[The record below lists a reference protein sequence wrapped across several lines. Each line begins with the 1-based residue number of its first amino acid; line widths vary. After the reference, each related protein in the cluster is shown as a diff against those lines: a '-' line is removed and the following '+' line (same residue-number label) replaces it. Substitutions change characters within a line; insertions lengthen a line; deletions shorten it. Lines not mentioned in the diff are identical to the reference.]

1 MKIPSLLLCQC
12 FFFFTVWQ
20 SAVFRY
26 HITAKASLILTDGDN
41 TGRDGTVRSAFTLW
55 CEKTNEK
62 ALYDSILSDLSKIS
76 RRNSSNIKFITSSTR
91 DILSYSAYAMF
102 INAVYS
108 LVSNADFQIYDEDVY
123 KMEVPLD
130 ADARWN
136 KVKYLMD
143 EINLNASHPEWIVW
157 LDADLIVVD
166 WSLNIT
172 QLVSQ
177 YPQAEIIM
185 SKDKV
190 TAPFVSNSGFIIV
203 RNSLWSYQFLDLWWN
218 TYNRKTCCD
227 QNALTWLYQR
237 KVPANIQEKIVL
249 LEADAINTNFPSW
262 ENHHE
267 HCSVLHLAGLT
278 SIYRKKIFQ
287 KGFSEICSR
296 IINYSSSDKAMHSS
310 DLSFLMNSLPP
321 QLRINKKFLQ
331 STLTELNDMRLRELQ
346 TLSVQLD
353 TLADE
358 FPDRV
363 TTPEFILPYFSRLL
377 LKITAVRRRIDDTMK
392 YEDDERMWTQ
402 KYYLEQGL
410 NYQRNLEIEKEIS
423 FLLLALRFSVFARL
437 SQHVLLQFE
446 QINSF
451 CDEST
456 KTDSAVSIFHADHSC
471 MQYLDLLQ
479 SIVTSGFEALVAFL
493 PIFKEN
499 PNSTFHYNY
508 RNILSSVSGI
518 IQNILLRIEDK
529 NPVLEGV
536 FYYYLFKH
544 HQFLLDFI
552 SIERDGELYS
562 VVSDDSTS
570 YSFQTIQEEK
580 TFLLADSIRIWQLL
594 IDKYRYYG
602 TTYVIADPEKEYI
615 EILFRYGTELC
626 FHHNYSMGVSFLSQ
640 SISKQQQMID
650 DYQKIYIA
658 TNSVIRSAKIRL
670 SEFHYNYGLCL
681 MDDRLDVVAL
691 KEFNKVVD
699 LLQSIQAEGERP
711 IFQSAVGYIKKLN
724 SSTIPETSTNPS
736 QRIVRLKKKKKRN
749 V

>member
-1 MKIPSLLLCQC
+1 MKILSFLFSQCLIFLTVCQ
-12 FFFFTVWQ
+12 
-20 SAVFRY
+20 SGVFRY
-26 HITAKASLILTDGDN
+26 DITAKADLILTDGDSA
-41 TGRDGTVRSAFTLW
+41 GCDEIVRRKLTLW
-55 CEKTNEK
+55 CEKSNEK
-62 ALYDSILSDLSKIS
+62 ELYDSIVSDLSKTS

-108 LVSNADFQIYDEDVY
+108 FVSNTAFKIYDEDIY

-143 EINLNASHPEWIVW
+143 EINLNSSHPEWIVW

-237 KVPANIQEKIVL
+237 KVPANIQEKFVL

-267 HCSVLHLAGLT
+267 NCSVLHLAGLT

-287 KGFSEICSR
+287 KGFSEICAR
-296 IINYSSSDKAMHSS
+296 IANYSSSDKAMHDSG
-310 DLSFLMNSLPP
+310 LSVLMNSLPP
-321 QLRINKKFLQ
+321 QLSINKKFLQ
-331 STLTELNDMRLRELQ
+331 FTLTELNDMRLRELQ
-346 TLSVQLD
+346 VLSVQLND
-353 TLADE
+353 SADE

-363 TTPEFILPYFSRLL
+363 TTLELILPYFSRLL
-377 LKITAVRRRIDDTMK
+377 LNITAIRRRIDDVMK
-392 YEDDERMWTQ
+392 YEDDEIMWTQ

-410 NYQRNLEIEKEIS
+410 NYQQNLEIEKEIS
-423 FLLLALRFSVFARL
+423 FLLLTLRFSVYARL
-437 SQHVLLQFE
+437 SQNSLLQLE
-446 QINSF
+446 QINSL

-456 KTDSAVSIFHADHSC
+456 QTDFAVSTFHADHSC

-479 SIVTSGFEALVAFL
+479 STVTSGFEALVAFL
-493 PIFKEN
+493 PILKEN
-499 PNSTFHYNY
+499 PNSAFHYNY
-508 RNILSSVSGI
+508 RSILSSVNGI
-518 IQNILLRIEDK
+518 IQDILRGIEDK

-552 SIERDGELYS
+552 SIERDNELYS

-580 TFLLADSIRIWQLL
+580 MFFLADSIRIWQLL

-602 TTYVIADPEKEYI
+602 TTYVIADPEKEYT

-626 FHHNYSMGVSFLSQ
+626 FHHNYSLGMSFLNQ

-670 SEFHYNYGLCL
+670 SEFHYNYGMCL
-681 MDDRLDVVAL
+681 MDNQLEVVAL

-699 LLQSIQAEGERP
+699 ILQSIQAEGERS
-711 IFQSAVGYIKKLN
+711 IFQNAVGYIEKL
-724 SSTIPETSTNPS
+724 SSSATLETSTNPS
-736 QRIVRLKKKKKRN
+736 QRIIRLKKKKKRN
-749 V
+749 N